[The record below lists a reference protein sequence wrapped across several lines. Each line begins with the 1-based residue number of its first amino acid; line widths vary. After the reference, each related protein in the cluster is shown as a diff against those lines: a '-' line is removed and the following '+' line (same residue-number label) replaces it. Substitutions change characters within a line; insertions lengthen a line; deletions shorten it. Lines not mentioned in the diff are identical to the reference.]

1 MINLDER
8 RAYYE
13 GARSRGELV
22 RLVQLPIGRRYLD
35 ANGTVLT
42 RTFKVSG
49 GAAERLVLSE
59 LPCSSHEGII
69 GFPWETCPVC
79 ADAMIHGG

>member
-49 GAAERLVLSE
+49 GVAERLVLSE
-59 LPCSSHEGII
+59 LPCLNHKSVV
-69 GFPWETCPVC
+69 GFPWEACPIC
-79 ADAMIHGG
+79 ENST